1 MADLPPP
8 GKPTKGKADDTSG
21 PSGEQHNTEHEEQT
35 SVRQILEKQK
45 AGTFDLERD
54 FGAIKN
60 LDDFKRLRQQYEEMD
75 DKLNR
80 VSDFP
85 PDSETQ
91 TEYVRSLT
99 KAILNME
106 VATDTKIKY
115 RKPAT
120 KSEAD
125 ASNDEQGSGNGNEQ
139 GEKDSVAVTFL
150 KGLKLFEIELI
161 CWKLLV
167 SLEAVQAGLQ
177 RVHILTA
184 DRPFPAMRRRNA
196 FHEVLTAPKR
206 LQLRASRAG
215 LHESRLS

>member
-21 PSGEQHNTEHEEQT
+21 PSGDQHNTEHEEQT
-35 SVRQILEKQK
+35 SVRQILERQK

-91 TEYVRSLT
+91 TEYARSLT

-120 KSEAD
+120 KSEAN

-150 KGLKLFEIELI
+150 NGLKLFEIELI
-161 CWKLLV
+161 CWKVLV
-167 SLEAVQAGLQ
+167 SLEAMQAGL
-177 RVHILTA
+177 
-184 DRPFPAMRRRNA
+184 
-196 FHEVLTAPKR
+196 
-206 LQLRASRAG
+206 
-215 LHESRLS
+215 